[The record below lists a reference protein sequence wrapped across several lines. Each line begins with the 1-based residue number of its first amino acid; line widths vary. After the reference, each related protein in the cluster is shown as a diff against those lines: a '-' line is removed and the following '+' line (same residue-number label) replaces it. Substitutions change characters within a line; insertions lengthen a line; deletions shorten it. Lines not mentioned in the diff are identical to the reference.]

1 MLRLTRRQDAIV
13 DRFRRAARRAP
24 AEECV
29 LLDGEHLIR
38 DAVAAGIPLDVVM
51 ATHERWNTLGD
62 LLSAI
67 HAHASTPAIYEAA
80 PSVLDAA
87 SPVKTPSGIAA
98 LARWHPAS
106 IDDALRGPAPL
117 VLGAVD
123 VQDPGNFGAIVRSAD
138 ALGATGVIAAGASAD
153 PSGWKA
159 LRGAMGSAFRIPVAK
174 ASTEDALAAAK
185 AAGLRVYAASMDGAP
200 LEHCDLTG
208 PTLLLLGSEGLGLP
222 PSALDAA
229 DDRIAIP
236 MRPGV
241 NSLNV
246 AVSAALLLYEAR
258 RQRSPA

>member
-38 DAVAAGIPLDVVM
+38 DAVAAGVPIDVAI
-51 ATHERWNTLGD
+51 ATHERWNELGD

-67 HAHASTPAIYEAA
+67 QAQPAAPAIYEAA

-106 IDDALRGPAPL
+106 IEQALDGPTPL
-117 VLGAVD
+117 VLGTVD

-138 ALGATGVIAAGASAD
+138 ALGATGVVALGASAD
-153 PSGWKA
+153 PAGWKA

-174 ASTEDALAAAK
+174 APIEDALAAAK
-185 AAGLRVYAASMDGAP
+185 AAGLRVYAAAMDGVP
-200 LEHCDLTG
+200 LDQCDLTG
-208 PTLLLLGSEGLGLP
+208 PTLVLLGSEGLGLP
-222 PSALDAA
+222 PPALDAA

-236 MRPGV
+236 MRAGV

-258 RQRSPA
+258 RQRS

>member
-1 MLRLTRRQDAIV
+1 MVRLTRRQDAVV

-38 DAVAAGIPLDVVM
+38 DAVAAGIPIDVVL
-51 ATHERWNTLGD
+51 ATHERWNQLDD
-62 LLSAI
+62 LLHAI
-67 HAHASTPAIYEAA
+67 TSQPGEPTVYEAA

-98 LARWHPAS
+98 LARWQPA
-106 IDDALRGPAPL
+106 ALDRAIGGATPL
-117 VLGAVD
+117 VLAAVD

-138 ALGATGVIAAGASAD
+138 ALGATGVVAAGASAD
-153 PSGWKA
+153 PAGWKA

-174 ASTEDALAAAK
+174 ATLDDLIAAAK
-185 AAGLRVYAASMDGAP
+185 DAQLRVYAAAMDGAP
-200 LEHCDLTG
+200 LDHCDLTG
-208 PTLLLLGSEGLGLP
+208 PTLVLLGSEGLGLP
-222 PSALDAA
+222 PAALGAA
-229 DDRIAIP
+229 NDRVAIP
-236 MRPGV
+236 MRAGV

-246 AVSAALLLYEAR
+246 AVSAALMLYEAR

>member
-1 MLRLTRRQDAIV
+1 MLRLTRRQDAVV

-24 AEECV
+24 AEQCV
-29 LLDGEHLIR
+29 LLDGEHLVR
-38 DAVAAGIPLDVVM
+38 DAVAAGIPLDIVM
-51 ATHERWNTLGD
+51 ATHERWNELGD
-62 LLSAI
+62 LLSTI
-67 HAHASTPAIYEAA
+67 HAQPTPPELYEAA
-80 PSVLDAA
+80 PAVLDAA

-98 LARWHPAS
+98 LARWHPAT
-106 IDDALRGPAPL
+106 LEQTLGGQRPL

-138 ALGATGVIAAGASAD
+138 ALGATGVLAAGASAD
-153 PSGWKA
+153 PAGWKA
-159 LRGAMGSAFRIPVAK
+159 LRGAMGSAFRIPVSK
-174 ASTEDALAAAK
+174 AAIEDALAAAK
-185 AAGLRVYAASMDGAP
+185 SSGLRIYAAAMDGAP
-200 LEHCDLTG
+200 LDRCDLTG

-222 PSALDAA
+222 PAALGAA

-258 RQRSPA
+258 RQRS

>member
-38 DAVAAGIPLDVVM
+38 DAVAAGVPIDVVM
-51 ATHERWNTLGD
+51 ATHERWNELGD
-62 LLSAI
+62 LLHWMETQSEPP
-67 HAHASTPAIYEAA
+67 TMYEAA
-80 PSVLDAA
+80 PSVLEAA
-87 SPVKTPSGIAA
+87 SPVKTPSGICA
-98 LARWHPAS
+98 LARWQPSS
-106 IDDALRGPAPL
+106 IEQALHGSKPL

-123 VQDPGNFGAIVRSAD
+123 VQDPGNFGAIIRSAD
-138 ALGATGVIAAGASAD
+138 ALGATGVVATGASAD
-153 PSGWKA
+153 PAGWKA

-174 ASTEDALAAAK
+174 APTDAALAAAK
-185 AAGLRVYAASMDGAP
+185 SAGLRIYAAAMDGAP
-200 LEHCDLTG
+200 LDHCDLTG

-222 PSALDAA
+222 PAVLGAA

-258 RQRSPA
+258 RQRS

>member
-38 DAVAAGIPLDVVM
+38 DAVAAGIVLDIVM
-51 ATHERWNTLGD
+51 ATHERWNELGE
-62 LLSAI
+62 LLSAV
-67 HAHASTPAIYEAA
+67 HALPATPELYEAA
-80 PSVLDAA
+80 PSVLEAA
-87 SPVKTPSGIAA
+87 SPVKTPSGIVA
-98 LARWHPAS
+98 LARWQPA
-106 IDDALRGPAPL
+106 ALDLSLSGQPPL

-123 VQDPGNFGAIVRSAD
+123 VQDPGNFGAIIRSAD
-138 ALGATGVIAAGASAD
+138 ALGASGVVAAGASAD
-153 PSGWKA
+153 PAGWKA

-174 ASTEDALAAAK
+174 APTDAALAAAK
-185 AAGLRVYAASMDGAP
+185 SAGLRVYAAAMDGIP
-200 LEHCDLTG
+200 LDHCDLTG
-208 PTLLLLGSEGLGLP
+208 PVFLLLGSEGLGLP
-222 PSALDAA
+222 PAALGAA

-236 MRPGV
+236 MRAGV

-258 RQRSPA
+258 RQRS

>member
-13 DRFRRAARRAP
+13 DRFRRAARRAA

-38 DAVAAGIPLDVVM
+38 DAVAAGIPIDVVI
-51 ATHERWNTLGD
+51 ATQQAWNELGD
-62 LLSAI
+62 LLSALE
-67 HAHASTPAIYEAA
+67 AQPDAPAIYEAA
-80 PSVLDAA
+80 PAVLDAA

-106 IDDALRGPAPL
+106 IEQALYGARPL

-138 ALGATGVIAAGASAD
+138 ALGATGVVSAGASAD
-153 PSGWKA
+153 PAGWKA

-174 ASTEDALAAAK
+174 APVEAALAAAK

-200 LEHCDLTG
+200 LDRCDLTG
-208 PTLLLLGSEGLGLP
+208 PTLFLLGSEGLGLP
-222 PSALDAA
+222 PAALDAA

-236 MRPGV
+236 MRAGV

-246 AVSAALLLYEAR
+246 AVTAAVLLYEAR
-258 RQRSPA
+258 RQRR